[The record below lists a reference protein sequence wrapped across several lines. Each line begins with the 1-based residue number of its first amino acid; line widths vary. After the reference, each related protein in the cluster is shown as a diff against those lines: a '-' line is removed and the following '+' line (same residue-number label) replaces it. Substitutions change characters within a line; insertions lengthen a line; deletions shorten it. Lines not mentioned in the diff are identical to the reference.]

1 MLPRKCLTNPGAG
14 STSKAATLSD
24 LSDLRP
30 ALQGRADHRRTN
42 HQRQLFQHFITI
54 KKTPMTEKEDY
65 IHNDPSPWRD
75 KAIELLAKIKAERA
89 GKEFVRIPLET
100 GRGYYEIEKSKY
112 EKRQRQK

>member
-1 MLPRKCLTNPGAG
+1 
-14 STSKAATLSD
+14 
-24 LSDLRP
+24 
-30 ALQGRADHRRTN
+30 
-42 HQRQLFQHFITI
+42 
-54 KKTPMTEKEDY
+54 MTEKEDY

-112 EKRQRQK
+112 EKRQKTYNKSLSNQNKCYTKR